1 MSPKVGLVAWAFAAG
16 WVAQIIIDLP
26 PFDPSLWYLDVAL
39 WIILVVDIVQVVRYY
54 QTIK

>member
-1 MSPKVGLVAWAFAAG
+1 MSPKIGLVAWAFAAG

-39 WIILVVDIVQVVRYY
+39 WLILFVDIVQVARYY
-54 QTIK
+54 QAIK